1 MGNDWVCWANEG
13 ALQNIWLLP
22 CCWESVVAL
31 VCAQC
36 QLWGASPLFV
46 LCQGELQRN
55 WNLSNHSFLD
65 CEYTGFHLL
74 NSVNG
79 EQISELQRST
89 GKGTAC
95 SLSDGGEGYCTLSPL
110 VNLPF
115 MRVYECDILICYC
128 YIQLPVFPG
137 VNFDL
142 RHWGAA
148 GVWWIRRKP
157 GLLMLCAELFS
168 ALKCM
173 GFGNDFKISLRKG
186 FSAFPQIHCLTSGQF
201 SHLSMPLSHPS
212 HLFGLETLQSSHCL
226 FKCIYFVQYLAPWG
240 SCLSWNHWVWL

>member
-13 ALQNIWLLP
+13 ASQNIWLLP

-74 NSVNG
+74 NSANG

-95 SLSDGGEGYCTLSPL
+95 SVLNGGGGYCTLSPL

-115 MRVYECDILICYC
+115 MRVYKSDIIICYC
-128 YIQLPVFPG
+128 YIQLPILPGSEFWSAALGGCRSLVDKTQTWFADAADWTVFCPKMYG
-137 VNFDL
+137 FWQWFQDFTEKRIL
-142 RHWGAA
+142 S
-148 GVWWIRRKP
+148 
-157 GLLMLCAELFS
+157 FS
-168 ALKCM
+168 T
-173 GFGNDFKISLRKG
+173 D
-186 FSAFPQIHCLTSGQF
+186 
-201 SHLSMPLSHPS
+201 PLSDLWPIQSPS
-212 HLFGLETLQSSHCL
+212 YASFSS
-226 FKCIYFVQYLAPWG
+226 IPSVWTWNSSEQP
-240 SCLSWNHWVWL
+240 LSL